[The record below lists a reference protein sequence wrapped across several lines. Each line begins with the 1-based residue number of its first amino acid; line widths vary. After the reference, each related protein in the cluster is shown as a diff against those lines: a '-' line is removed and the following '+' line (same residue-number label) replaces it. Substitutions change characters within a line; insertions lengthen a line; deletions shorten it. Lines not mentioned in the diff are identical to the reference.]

1 MTSDGLS
8 PSNDPALIRKTRMAL
23 GSLQVRSSFVGR
35 CRLRAPITTKTI
47 EEDELMKLR
56 NLETSVRK
64 LGPAIAA
71 AAVMAGGASNVM
83 AEQVSTELAFE
94 CPFPLIGTQPI
105 RATISADIPNVASVG
120 DIIPSFQVD
129 AITVV
134 NDDARTGLKLV
145 QSATLEGVATSY
157 NTVVTPGRTVE
168 QIVVLDIPPTP
179 IPDTAGEFEVPA
191 TGFSP
196 DHLITAEDVGENEIR
211 VGALRLELVA
221 RTASGAIAP
230 PPIGE
235 ITTDRVQLPGQDN
248 LLQVVTVGGE
258 AVETPRITVGAEEL
272 AFGSV
277 QAGLSAQQ
285 SVTITNTGTAALGL
299 NNITISGADA
309 DVFTQTSDCAA
320 GLEPEASCSVDVTF
334 APSTDGTRSATLT
347 IESTDADTPS
357 VDVALSGRG
366 TLAPTAEI
374 SMSPAS
380 VDLGRVLSGT
390 SQSAQVAIA
399 NSGNAALQINSIE
412 LQGDNAADFTQ
423 TNNCTTVAAGE
434 SCSVELNFAA
444 GAPGVYNAA
453 LVINSSDEENAS
465 VTVPVSAESYE
476 ESTGGGTLDL
486 LLDLEG
492 STLIKGPNGTLPLTG
507 SIASILDLMTGDFEA
522 DLQLQPTSGNFS
534 IKILFAKIS
543 AAANVAFEQAAVT
556 TGSLTNGK
564 LTANS
569 KLYVKIPK
577 VSIKILGLPLQ
588 IGGGSKCQTRDPISI
603 DLTSSEGS
611 SFSPA
616 TGGPVSGVYTLGA
629 LENCGLLTGLLNQIM
644 TGPGNT
650 INLNLTPQQ

>member
-1 MTSDGLS
+1 
-8 PSNDPALIRKTRMAL
+8 
-23 GSLQVRSSFVGR
+23 
-35 CRLRAPITTKTI
+35 
-47 EEDELMKLR
+47 MKLR

-235 ITTDRVQLPGQDN
+235 ITTDCVQLPGQDN

-320 GLEPEASCSVDVTF
+320 GLEPAASCSVDVTF

-374 SMSPAS
+374 SVSPAS

-603 DLTSSEGS
+603 DLTSPEGS